1 MTSTKK
7 IIRTLA
13 LAFTFTLVSSPWLD
27 RAYADGEPDNGQDPP
42 IAHYVGSIS
51 IDSVARVISFAVNVI
66 L

>member
-1 MTSTKK
+1 MSSIKQIT
-7 IIRTLA
+7 RTLA
-13 LAFTFTLVSSPWLD
+13 LAFTLTLVASPWLGL
-27 RAYADGEPDNGQDPP
+27 AHADGELDNGQDPP